1 MTTTNKKYQVI
12 YADPPWHYHSKNYDS
27 LLHKIKGGDGTTD
40 NKYDAECAK
49 HYPTLSIDE
58 MKALP
63 IPHIAD
69 KNCALFMWT
78 TNAHLQGALDIMQA
92 WGFTYRTI
100 AFNWVK
106 KYPNGN
112 LRVLPG
118 PWTNGGSEICLMGGK
133 GNMKQFKRDPRVKQC
148 LIQEVSKHSK
158 KPQEIADRIV
168 KLFPEVNRIE
178 LFARDAKPGWD
189 VWGNEIENDIQM
201 TQGESHP

>member
-1 MTTTNKKYQVI
+1 MSYSII
-12 YADPPWHYHSKNYDS
+12 YADPPWFRGQRMYSANKNDHHVEAS
-27 LLHKIKGGDGTTD
+27 R
-40 NKYDAECAK
+40 
-49 HYPTLSIDE
+49 HYPV
-58 MKALP
+58 MKVEDICALN
-63 IPHIAD
+63 IKDIAAD
-69 KNCALFMWT
+69 DCALFMWT
-78 TNAHLQGALDIMQA
+78 TNAHLPHALDIIET

-133 GNMKQFKRDPRVKQC
+133 GNMKQFKQDPRVKQC

-168 KLFPEVNRIE
+168 KLFPDVNRIE
-178 LFARDAKPGWD
+178 LFARDAKEGWD
-189 VWGNEIENDIQM
+189 IWGNEINNTIEL
-201 TQGESHP
+201 

>member
-1 MTTTNKKYQVI
+1 MNTEKKYQVI
-12 YADPPWHYHSKNYDS
+12 YADPPWHYNSNNYDR
-27 LLHKIKGGDGTTD
+27 LLHKIKGGDGVNHKFD
-40 NKYDAECAK
+40 MECYK
-49 HYPTLSIDE
+49 HYPTMTFEQL
-58 MKALP
+58 KAMP
-63 IPHIAD
+63 VPDIAD

-78 TNAHLQGALDIMQA
+78 TNAHLPEALEIIKA

-133 GNMKQFKRDPRVKQC
+133 GNMKQFKKDPRVKQC

-168 KLFPEVNRIE
+168 KLFPDVNRIE

-189 VWGNEIENDIQM
+189 VWGNEITNTIEL
-201 TQGESHP
+201 